1 MLGKEET
8 DMNDKINLK
17 DKINRCKYCHL
28 SVEPHSVGFCC
39 TVNGWEDE
47 SIRKITKHDC
57 DNCTNFESRYIEYPI
72 VVQNIENEKINTKE
86 IGHKCG
92 CLCEVR
98 PCGEEYKGKTFLGLY
113 LGRLPIAI
121 HTSFER
127 NTGVLRNSTMNNP
140 AIFVP
145 ELKKIIYGYES
156 WWREIQ
162 NAEDFKG
169 ITEKDIHDAWYVK
182 LLEEFSGSN

>member
-1 MLGKEET
+1 
-8 DMNDKINLK
+8 MNDKINLK

-86 IGHKCG
+86 IGHRCG

-98 PCGEEYKGKTFLGLY
+98 PCGEEYQGKSFVGVY

-121 HTSFER
+121 YSSFER
-127 NTGVLRNSTMNNP
+127 RTGVLKNSTMSNP
-140 AIFVP
+140 AFFVP
-145 ELKKIIYGYES
+145 ELRKIIYGYES
-156 WWREIQ
+156 W
-162 NAEDFKG
+162 
-169 ITEKDIHDAWYVK
+169 
-182 LLEEFSGSN
+182 